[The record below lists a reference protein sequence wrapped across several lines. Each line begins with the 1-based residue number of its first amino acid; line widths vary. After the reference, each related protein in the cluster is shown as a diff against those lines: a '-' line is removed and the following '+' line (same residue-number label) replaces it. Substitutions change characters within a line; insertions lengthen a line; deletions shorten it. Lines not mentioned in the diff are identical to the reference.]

1 MRRSNI
7 VASFSSRR
15 KNRARSCTVAAPECT
30 RARPARAEHGGP
42 AGTSCSSGLVAAAG
56 RLGLQLRSATTA
68 HEREGKNSVATLATA
83 RLAATEENA
92 PRSSRHRSTPPKDR
106 CPLPA
111 VAVGSP
117 ARRVTSL
124 KAEVSKT
131 VLTYAT
137 APNPSVKAR
146 PNGKPPGPGRRYAV
160 HFRRPGPGVLP
171 SVPPYLER

>member
-1 MRRSNI
+1 MPRSNI
-7 VASFSSRR
+7 VASISSRR
-15 KNRARSCTVAAPECT
+15 KTRARSCTVAAPECT
-30 RARPARAEHGGP
+30 SARPARAGHGGP
-42 AGTSCSSGLVAAAG
+42 AGTRCSSGFVAAAG
-56 RLGLQLRSATTA
+56 RFGFQLRSATAA
-68 HEREGKNSVATLATA
+68 HEREAKNSVATLATA

-92 PRSSRHRSTPPKDR
+92 PRSPRHRSTPSQNR

-111 VAVGSP
+111 VAAGSP
-117 ARRVTSL
+117 GRRVTSL

-137 APNPSVKAR
+137 APNHSVKAR

-160 HFRRPGPGVLP
+160 HFRRPGPGGLP